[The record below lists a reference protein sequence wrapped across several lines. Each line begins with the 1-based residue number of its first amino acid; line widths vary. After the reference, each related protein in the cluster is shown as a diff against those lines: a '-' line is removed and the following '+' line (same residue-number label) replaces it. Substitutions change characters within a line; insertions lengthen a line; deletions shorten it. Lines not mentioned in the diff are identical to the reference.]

1 MKINKIHYTS
11 RFIKDFK
18 NLSKEKQRLATKK
31 EEIFR
36 KNCFDPRLKTH
47 KLTGQLK
54 NYWAFSITHS
64 DRVLFRFINEKEIIF
79 YKMGSHEI
87 YR

>member
-18 NLSKEKQRLATKK
+18 KLSKNKQKLAVKREK
-31 EEIFR
+31 IF
-36 KNCFDPRLKTH
+36 KNNCFDSRLKTH
-47 KLTGQLK
+47 KLTGSLK
-54 NYWAFSITHS
+54 DYWAFSVTYS
-64 DRVLFRFINEKEIIF
+64 DRVLFKFVNEKEIIF
-79 YKMGSHEI
+79 YKIGSHEI

>member
-18 NLSKEKQRLATKK
+18 KLSREKQKLAIKR
-31 EEIFR
+31 EGIFR

-47 KLTGQLK
+47 KLTGSLK
-54 NYWAFSITHS
+54 DYWAFSVTYS
-64 DRVLFRFINEKEIIF
+64 DRVLFRFINKKEIIF
-79 YKMGSHEI
+79 YKIGSHEI